1 MVTLVVAIPVTTII
15 TIMCY
20 KYCSENKEKSG
31 TSDQFIPLGQ
41 HVKMDDN
48 PSYAITQVDQD
59 TIKMDTNPS
68 YDIMDKGTIKM
79 DTDPAYDIMDK
90 DSIKM
95 DTNPSYAIVDKG
107 TIKMDTNPAYDLIK

>member
-1 MVTLVVAIPVTTII
+1 
-15 TIMCY
+15 MCY

-48 PSYAITQVDQD
+48 PSYATTQVDQD
-59 TIKMDTNPS
+59 TIKMDT
-68 YDIMDKGTIKM
+68 
-79 DTDPAYDIMDK
+79 DPAYDIVDK

-95 DTNPSYAIVDKG
+95 DTNPSYAVMDKD